1 MRSGVAFAVKKS
13 AVGDEIQDDED
24 SSQKFEVS
32 LEAGGITKEK
42 R

>member
-1 MRSGVAFAVKKS
+1 MRSGVAFAFKKFV
-13 AVGDEIQDDED
+13 VGDEIQDED